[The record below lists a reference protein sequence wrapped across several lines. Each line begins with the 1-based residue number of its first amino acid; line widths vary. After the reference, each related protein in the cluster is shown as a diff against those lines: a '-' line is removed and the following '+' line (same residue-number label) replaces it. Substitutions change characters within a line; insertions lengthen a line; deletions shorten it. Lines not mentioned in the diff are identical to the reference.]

1 MPRIAVLTLALILS
15 ATATGAFAQG
25 GTPQE
30 QAACRHDATRFC
42 RTVLKESEERVSAC
56 LEAHKDRLSRRCR
69 EVLRSHGL

>member
-1 MPRIAVLTLALILS
+1 MPRIAMITLALILS
-15 ATATGAFAQG
+15 ATATGAFAQS

-42 RTVLKESEERVSAC
+42 RAVLKDESRVSAC
-56 LEAHKDRLSRRCR
+56 LEAHKDQLSRRCR